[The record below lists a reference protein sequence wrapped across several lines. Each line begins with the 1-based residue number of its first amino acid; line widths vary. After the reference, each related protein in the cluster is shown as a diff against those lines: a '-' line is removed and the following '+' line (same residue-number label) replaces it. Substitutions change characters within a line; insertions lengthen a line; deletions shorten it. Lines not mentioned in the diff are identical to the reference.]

1 MPKIQSFSAPWLQEP
16 NPGHKLFEQSEEN
29 GRLPASI
36 AYSRNA
42 SSGPKRTIAQRGN
55 EVFVA
60 SGREIRW
67 GDIAYLKDAWEAQQ
81 SRTGAA
87 SHLNGDNSDSS
98 FEVYDE
104 ETSRLP
110 QGPGFRVCG
119 FTSPRLGAYG
129 ASETA
134 ARVWISSEF
143 LLTWFSSSRSSRPLS
158 PARSGSWSSP
168 LTRISWPS

>member
-1 MPKIQSFSAPWLQEP
+1 MWESPGLDSIATTALPHNYQGRTESAGMPKIQSFSAPWLQEP

-29 GRLPASI
+29 SRLPASI
-36 AYSRNA
+36 AYSKSA
-42 SSGPKRTIAQRGN
+42 SQGPKRTIAQRGN

-67 GDIAYLKDAWEAQQ
+67 GDIAYLKDALEADQ
-81 SRTGAA
+81 SRTRAS
-87 SHLNGDNSDSS
+87 SHLNGDSSDSS

-110 QGPGFRVCG
+110 QGPGYRVCG

-129 ASETA
+129 ACNMVE
-134 ARVWISSEF
+134 RVW
-143 LLTWFSSSRSSRPLS
+143 LLQFVY
-158 PARSGSWSSP
+158 
-168 LTRISWPS
+168 